1 MKRSEGIKL
10 YRNPVFR
17 AITKQKLK
25 QVMLDMRIHLLM
37 LDEGQDCSSE
47 IHAISDSIH
56 VIFGCFEIMDKKD
69 SREFRMLLSALNI
82 MRECSETGFKWK
94 KSWAITMD
102 NAINICSEH
111 WNTIPP
117 SVFHQSVDEVLG

>member
-1 MKRSEGIKL
+1 MNKSQVKKL
-10 YRNPVFR
+10 YKNPVYR

-25 QVMLDMRIHLLM
+25 EAMLDMRIHLLM
-37 LDEGQDCSSE
+37 MDDDQNCYDE
-47 IHAISDSIH
+47 ILTITDSIH
-56 VIFGCFEIMDKKD
+56 VIAGCFEIMDKKD
-69 SREFRMLLSALNI
+69 SREFRMLLSALSI

-111 WNTIPP
+111 WNTIPS
-117 SVFHQSVDEVLG
+117 SVFHQAVDEVLG